1 MKRSTNGIL
10 TTHVGALAH
19 PADLHEMVQAKDEGK
34 PVNVEMLDGAIRK
47 AVVDIVKKQVD
58 NGVTVVN
65 DGEESKSNYTTYI
78 FGRLNGF
85 GGAKVPNPPR
95 SHEVADFPE
104 YFARRRPNAGIGRL
118 ACIGPL
124 SWKDFSSVD
133 KDIENLKIA
142 TKNVKVEDVFLS
154 TASPGQICTRM
165 PSTYY
170 PTHEAYLHAMAGVMK
185 REYDA
190 IAKSGFTMQLDCPE
204 LALSRDSEYGNLSL
218 AEFRK
223 VMALHIDVLNQTIA
237 AIPAEN
243 MRMHI
248 CWGRGE
254 QPKTSDVP
262 LKDIVDL
269 IIKAK
274 ISGISVVAANGRHE
288 FEWKVWKDVKVPEG
302 KVLIPGVI
310 DNTTNIVEHPETVAE
325 RLVRYAGVVGRENV
339 IGGTDC
345 GFGNQPNGAD
355 CDPTVGWAKMRSM
368 AEGAAMATKEL
379 WRK

>member
-1 MKRSTNGIL
+1 MKRSTQKIL

-19 PADLHEMVQAKDEGK
+19 PAELHEMVLAKDDGK
-34 PVNVEMLDGAIRK
+34 RVDLEALDSAVRK
-47 AVVDIVKKQVD
+47 AVIDVVKKQAEV
-58 NGVTVVN
+58 GLTVVN

-78 FGRLNGF
+78 FSRLNGY

-95 SHEVADFPE
+95 SHEVAEFPE
-104 YFARRRPNAGIGRL
+104 YFARRRPTATIGRL

-124 SWKDFSSVD
+124 SWKDFSAVD
-133 KDIENLKIA
+133 KDIENLRAA
-142 TKNVKVEDVFLS
+142 TKGVKVEDVFMT

-170 PTHEAYLHAMAGVMK
+170 PTHEAYLYAMADIMK
-185 REYDA
+185 REYEA
-190 IAKSGFTMQLDCPE
+190 IAKAGFTVQLDCPE
-204 LALSRDSEYGNLSL
+204 LALSRDSEYGNLTL

-223 VMALHIDVLNQTIA
+223 IMALHVEVLNHTVA
-237 AIPAEN
+237 NIPAEN

-269 IIKAK
+269 ILKSK
-274 ISGISVVAANGRHE
+274 PSGISVVAANGRHAY
-288 FEWKVWKDVKVPEG
+288 EWKVWKDVKVPAG

-310 DNTTNIVEHPETVAE
+310 DNTTNIVEHPETVAG
-325 RLVRYAGVVGRENV
+325 RLVRYAEIVGRENV

-345 GFGNQPNGAD
+345 GFGNAPAGEVDSRVA
-355 CDPTVGWAKMRSM
+355 WAKLRSM
-368 AEGAAMATKEL
+368 AEGAALATSEL
-379 WRK
+379 WRR